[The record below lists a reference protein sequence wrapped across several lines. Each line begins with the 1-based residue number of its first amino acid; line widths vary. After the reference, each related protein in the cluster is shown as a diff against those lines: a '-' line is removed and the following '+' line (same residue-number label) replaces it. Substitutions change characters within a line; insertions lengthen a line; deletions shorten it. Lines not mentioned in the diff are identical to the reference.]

1 MYILCKLSFLLVL
14 SRLCVRLGR
23 RPLLLLEV
31 TALAAVEDFLAVF
44 AAGGVPPAASGRSGR
59 GGRGGRVRLVM
70 PRFLAY
76 TSLDQKYCLR

>member
-44 AAGGVPPAASGRSGR
+44 AAGGVPTAASDRSGR

-70 PRFLAY
+70 PRFLTY